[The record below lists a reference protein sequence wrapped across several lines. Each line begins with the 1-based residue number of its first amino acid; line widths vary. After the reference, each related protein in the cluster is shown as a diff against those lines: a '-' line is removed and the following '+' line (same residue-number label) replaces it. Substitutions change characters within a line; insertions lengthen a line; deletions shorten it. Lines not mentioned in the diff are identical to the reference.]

1 MPLLG
6 WIILF
11 TAVGG
16 IASAAFAGL
25 FLLLPEKT
33 GLRMLPH
40 FVSFATGALIGAALL
55 GLLPEA
61 MQSVG
66 PGGAHAIGVALVVG
80 LGVFFIIEKLVLW
93 RHAHSHEHEDPT
105 EREVAPRRV
114 ADSVADDEAAEGHGA
129 RVVTAERA
137 RSVAFAGDVGR
148 QAAALGDSG
157 ALAQSHAVATASQG
171 ARERDHEQSHGGH
184 WQDHRGYEHGRGAP
198 GHEPGHGRARQ
209 EHGDGHSEYGQGDG
223 GLVHG
228 HSERGRGDSGHGRGH
243 RESGPGDRGHRRD
256 SEPGHGDRGH
266 GHDHGGHGHDHG
278 REGAA
283 GVLVL
288 IGDSIH
294 NALDGILIAAAF
306 LTSVPLGLVTTL
318 AVAAHEIPHRVGD
331 FALLLHAG
339 MSRQRAM
346 FLNMATGLASVLG
359 GIVAYFGLSKA
370 QGALPYALA
379 LAAAGFLY
387 IAVAG
392 LIPGLHRRADPRTS
406 LAQVLLMGLGVGV
419 IAWAESLT
427 G

>member
-1 MPLLG
+1 M
-6 WIILF
+6 F

-16 IASAAFAGL
+16 IASAACAGL
-25 FLLLPEKT
+25 FLLLPERT
-33 GLRMLPH
+33 GMRMLPH

-61 MQSVG
+61 MEAVG
-66 PGGAHAIGVALVVG
+66 PGGAHSIGIALVAG

-93 RHAHSHEHEDPT
+93 RHAHSHEQEDPVT
-105 EREVAPRRV
+105 REVVAHAVTDALAHDDTTADVTQEPAPV
-114 ADSVADDEAAEGHGA
+114 AAGPAQVAVPAG
-129 RVVTAERA
+129 RTAM
-137 RSVAFAGDVGR
+137 AFAGAVGGHVDV
-148 QAAALGDSG
+148 S
-157 ALAQSHAVATASQG
+157 LAEA
-171 ARERDHEQSHGGH
+171 EHEHGGH
-184 WQDHRGYEHGRGAP
+184 PHTRGNDGHGHVGHEHGSGNQGHATAPSRGA
-198 GHEPGHGRARQ
+198 GHHHHHDHGA
-209 EHGDGHSEYGQGDG
+209 
-223 GLVHG
+223 
-228 HSERGRGDSGHGRGH
+228 
-243 RESGPGDRGHRRD
+243 
-256 SEPGHGDRGH
+256 
-266 GHDHGGHGHDHG
+266 GHDHGTSHRHDHS
-278 REGAA
+278 GAQ

-339 MSRQRAM
+339 MSRQRAL

-370 QGALPYALA
+370 QQALPYALA

-406 LAQVLLMGLGVGV
+406 LAQVLLMSIGVGI
-419 IAWAESLT
+419 IAIAESLT
-427 G
+427 RH